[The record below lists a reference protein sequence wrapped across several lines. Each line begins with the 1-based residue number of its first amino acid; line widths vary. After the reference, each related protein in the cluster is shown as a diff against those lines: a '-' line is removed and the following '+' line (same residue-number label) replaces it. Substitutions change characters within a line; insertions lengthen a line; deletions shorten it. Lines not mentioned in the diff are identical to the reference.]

1 MNKKSALLALM
12 LILALAVC
20 AYAQEEEEQDEEKW
34 RNFEV
39 VAFGGLSLPSGE
51 FSDWNDTLGA
61 GTGINFG
68 AAGGY
73 FFTEKICAGIY
84 FEYAQFGVEDYEQNY
99 RLYNAGFYGKYCFV
113 GESNFE
119 PYVKLTAGSVWPKF
133 ATWITEDR
141 NIMREL
147 SYDPV
152 PSVGLNVGTLYYT
165 SDFGSI
171 FLELGYQMAMTK
183 DNLGEYGGVD
193 YVLKDNINYIN
204 IRAGVTVF
212 FGPE

>member
-1 MNKKSALLALM
+1 MNKKSAILALM

-20 AYAQEEEEQDEEKW
+20 ALAQEEEEDEGKW

-39 VAFGGLSLPSGE
+39 VAFGGLSLPTGSL
-51 FSDWNDTLGA
+51 SDWNDTLGA
-61 GTGINFG
+61 ELGINYG
-68 AAGGY
+68 VSSGY
-73 FFTEKICAGIY
+73 YFTDKICAGVY
-84 FEYAQFGVEDYEQNY
+84 FNYTQFGVEDYEQNY

-119 PYVKLTAGSVWPKF
+119 PYVKVSAGSLWPKF
-133 ATWITEDR
+133 PTWITEDKNR
-141 NIMREL
+141 LREL
-147 SYDPV
+147 SYDPI
-152 PSVGLNVGTLYYT
+152 PNVGLQAGLLYYT

-171 FLELGYQMAMTK
+171 FLELGYQMGMTK
-183 DNLGEYGGVD
+183 DNEGEYGGKI
-193 YVLKDNINYIN
+193 YILKDNINYLN